1 MKLGRSGKAVTAL
14 ISVLLVGVA
23 VVSVG
28 DSSSSRPVTGLRANL
43 ASATRVAEQGDGSGY
58 WLASSDGGVFTYG
71 TAQFYGSMGGQHLN
85 SPITGIVATADGHGY
100 WLVAKDGGVFSY
112 GDAAFE
118 GSMGGHT
125 MAAPIVGMTSSSGSG
140 GSGATG
146 AQGPAGP
153 PGAIGPAGPT
163 GSQGSTGSQ
172 GAAGS
177 TGQQG
182 AAGSTGQQ
190 GAAGSTG
197 QQGAAGSIGPQG
209 PAGSTGP
216 QGPAGSTGPQGPAGS
231 TGPAGS
237 IGPQG
242 PAGSTGPQ
250 GPAGQ
255 PNYGYVYNLA
265 GQTVALEAPVLFD
278 NNGPLSGFTH
288 LTGTGAITV
297 DSTGTY
303 LIDFS
308 VSGTEVDQFAL
319 MDNGIAIAGA
329 TYGSGA
335 GTQQNGGQVMVT
347 LVAGHVLTLV
357 NHSSAAAIGL
367 ATPIGGTQASVNAS
381 VVIEQLG

>member
-28 DSSSSRPVTGLRANL
+28 DSSSSRPVTGLRATM
-43 ASATRVAEQGDGSGY
+43 ASATRVAEQGNGSGY

-112 GDAAFE
+112 GDATFE

-140 GSGATG
+140 GTGATG

-153 PGAIGPAGPT
+153 PGALGPAGPT
-163 GSQGSTGSQ
+163 GSQGS
-172 GAAGS
+172 AGS
-177 TGQQG
+177 TGPQG
-182 AAGSTGQQ
+182 SAGSTGPQ
-190 GAAGSTG
+190 GSAGST
-197 QQGAAGSIGPQG
+197 GPQG

-231 TGPAGS
+231 TGP
-237 IGPQG
+237 QG

-250 GPAGQ
+250 GPAGSTGPTGPTGPEGPVGL

-288 LTGTGAITV
+288 VTGTGAITV

-335 GTQQNGGQVMVT
+335 GTQQNGGQVIVT
-347 LVAGHVLTLV
+347 LVAGHALTLV